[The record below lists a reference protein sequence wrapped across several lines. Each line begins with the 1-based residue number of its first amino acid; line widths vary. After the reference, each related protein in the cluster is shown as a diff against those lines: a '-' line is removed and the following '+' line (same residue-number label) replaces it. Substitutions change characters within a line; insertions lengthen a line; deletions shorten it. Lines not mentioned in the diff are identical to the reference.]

1 MRAMPSE
8 FVSSSTINDQ
18 MIAKQPLLKKTM
30 VLISLLM
37 FSLVVVQGAIA
48 AEVISVTPIEDC
60 FMCSKTP
67 SLTMYWK
74 GSNAKVVLLVL
85 PGGTGQVGLSAEKKD
100 KQQPF
105 YENLK
110 RLTDA
115 SLTKGQVDL
124 VLLDSSRPLT
134 ANGADLSGRATKE
147 HMVRI
152 EAVVKHYKEKTGLP
166 VWILGQSNGGASLAN
181 FIRYMQEK
189 KQSDVISGAIASA
202 TRPESNFPPALSI
215 PLLFITHKSDGC
227 RNLDQLLRIYEATKA
242 ANSASTEWFVVEGG
256 EAEASKDVCHSGYHM
271 FYKSGEQYA
280 QTIDDFIS
288 ASVK

>member
-1 MRAMPSE
+1 MPSE
-8 FVSSSTINDQ
+8 FVSSSTSNDQ
-18 MIAKQPLLKKTM
+18 MIVNKLLLKKTRA
-30 VLISLLM
+30 LISRLL

-74 GSNAKVVLLVL
+74 GSSAKVVLLVL

-124 VLLDSSRPLT
+124 VLLDSSRVLT
-134 ANGADLSGRATKE
+134 ANGADLSGRAAQE
-147 HMVRI
+147 HMIRI
-152 EAVVKHYKEKTGLP
+152 ESVVNHYKEKTGLP

-189 KQSDVISGAIASA
+189 
-202 TRPESNFPPALSI
+202 
-215 PLLFITHKSDGC
+215 
-227 RNLDQLLRIYEATKA
+227 
-242 ANSASTEWFVVEGG
+242 
-256 EAEASKDVCHSGYHM
+256 
-271 FYKSGEQYA
+271 
-280 QTIDDFIS
+280 
-288 ASVK
+288 